1 MKKLL
6 SIVLA
11 VVMMFSISMIAFAA
25 DSTSIELDK
34 EYTVTLKADEANYT
48 FIAPEDGAYVIS
60 ASLKANDDDFGF
72 ATVSVGDEDNIVSSI
87 YLYYINGLE
96 DEDGLFDVA
105 ELNDKD
111 LFMAKKDAPLTVSVN
126 TSFPYVEDDSIE
138 YSDTTVTFKITSVN
152 DLREIKIGESYTV
165 LGDEYFIF
173 KPTEDGIADI
183 WSHQCQSISIMDTD
197 GNIYYGD
204 KDFLTGFPADVAF
217 EYEAGKIYGVYVES
231 DYNDEGESIDSI
243 FHVVDAKTVRPDVI
257 EMDDITVIWG
267 QDEFLWADIYP
278 LGSIYNCGEFEY
290 SIENEKIATVEYDS
304 ESESYV
310 IHGRRPGKTT
320 LTVTEPNYGVTR
332 TVEVEVITRTTN
344 FFRTIFAF
352 VSGIFSFIFGR

>member
-48 FIAPEDGAYVIS
+48 FIAPEDGAYIIS
-60 ASLKANDDDFGF
+60 ASLKVEEHDIGF
-72 ATVSVGDEDNIVSSI
+72 ATVSVGNDDFVFSSMVLFYVNAVDEENPIDMSR
-87 YLYYINGLE
+87 
-96 DEDGLFDVA
+96 
-105 ELNDKD
+105 LNDND
-111 LFMAKKDAPLTVSVN
+111 LFMAKKDEALTVSVN
-126 TSFPYVEDDSIE
+126 TGFPYFDDEDIE
-138 YSDTTVTFKITSVN
+138 YFDTTVTFKITSAS
-152 DLREIKIGESYTV
+152 DLREIKIGESYNV
-165 LGDEYFIF
+165 NGEEYFLF

-197 GNIYYGD
+197 GNTYYGY
-204 KDFLTGFPADVAF
+204 KDLLADFPADVAF

-231 DYNDEGESIDSI
+231 DYNDEGESIESA

-267 QDEFLWADIYP
+267 QDDIISAEIYP
-278 LGSIYNCGEFEY
+278 LGSVFNCGELEY
-290 SIENEKIATVEYDS
+290 TIENEKIATIEYDS
-304 ESESYV
+304 DLETYV

-344 FFRTIFAF
+344 FFRTVYAF
-352 VSGIFSFIFGR
+352 ISNLFNFIFGR